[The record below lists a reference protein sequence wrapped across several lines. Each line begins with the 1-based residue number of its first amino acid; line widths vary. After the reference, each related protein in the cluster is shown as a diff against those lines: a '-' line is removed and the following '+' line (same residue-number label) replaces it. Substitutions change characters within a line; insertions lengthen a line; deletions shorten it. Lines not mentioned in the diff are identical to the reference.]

1 MESLHLSRP
10 LTLKCGLTI
19 PNRLVKSALAEKFAT
34 RDSLPASKQCLSA
47 YEEWADGGWGMV
59 ITGRISPSGLQVH
72 STRLTQL
79 MQETSK

>member
-59 ITGRISPSGLQVH
+59 ITGMIFSRLQVH
-72 STRLTQL
+72 FTRLTQST
-79 MQETSK
+79 QETSK